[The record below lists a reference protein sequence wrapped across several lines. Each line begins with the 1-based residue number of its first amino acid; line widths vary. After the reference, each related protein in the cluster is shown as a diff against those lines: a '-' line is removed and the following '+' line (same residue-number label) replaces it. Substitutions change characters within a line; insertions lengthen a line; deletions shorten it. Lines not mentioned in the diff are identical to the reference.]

1 MTKYT
6 DVSQVPL
13 VLSVPDMAG
22 VLGISRNTAYD
33 LARSGRIRT
42 VRIGRQIRIPKAALQ
57 EFLQVS

>member
-33 LARSGRIRT
+33 LVRSGRIRT
-42 VRIGRQIRIPKAALQ
+42 VRIGRQIRISKAALQ